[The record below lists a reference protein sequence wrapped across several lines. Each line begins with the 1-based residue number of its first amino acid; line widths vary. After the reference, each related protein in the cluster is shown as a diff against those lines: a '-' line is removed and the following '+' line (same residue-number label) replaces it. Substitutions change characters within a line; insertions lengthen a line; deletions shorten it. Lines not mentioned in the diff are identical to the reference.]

1 MFDPT
6 QLDPNQRKLI
16 IENMK
21 RTRNN
26 PIAMLK
32 LHTLQQALLL
42 KRWVEDNDKPKLADF
57 AVVFDGFQAQ
67 IERLFQ
73 EFETELLKK
82 VDANANDK

>member
-6 QLDPNQRKLI
+6 QLDPETRKSI

-32 LHTLQQALLL
+32 LHTLQQALTL
-42 KRWVEDNDKPKLADF
+42 KRWVTDNHKQHLNDF
-57 AVVFDGFQAQ
+57 NAVFEGFQAQ
-67 IERLFQ
+67 IEKLFSD
-73 EFETELLKK
+73 FEKELLSKLN
-82 VDANANDK
+82 VDMRD

>member
-6 QLDPNQRKLI
+6 QLDPNQRKAI
-16 IENMK
+16 IDNMK

-32 LHTLQQALLL
+32 LHTLQQALPL
-42 KRWVEDNDKPKLADF
+42 KRWVEDNAKAQQAGF
-57 AVVFDGFQAQ
+57 AVVFDAFQVQ

-82 VDANANDK
+82 VDANANEK